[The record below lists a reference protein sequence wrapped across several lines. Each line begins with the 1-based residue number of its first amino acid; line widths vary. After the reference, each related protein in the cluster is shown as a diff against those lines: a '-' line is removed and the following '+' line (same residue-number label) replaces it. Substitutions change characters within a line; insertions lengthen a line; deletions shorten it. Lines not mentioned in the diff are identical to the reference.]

1 MWTWGTYSL
10 KRPPAKIIKI
20 SVPSCARAVWS
31 SCAQVWYSSLLGCLC
46 YGPVMRFGWRV
57 GPGFVWSGTIWQI
70 GDLGEP
76 RIQVQPPGP
85 TAGCKSSSRV
95 KTFFVIGRL
104 LALAQTG
111 SDLWWLSIWSSS
123 SLGCSVHMPRDII
136 GPFLLSPAWAERSLS
151 LERICFTMERFFT
164 SSSASTT
171 PSKLCNCVD
180 KHICNLLHHSVLFMH
195 WIKIFILI

>member
-1 MWTWGTYSL
+1 MWARTHKQQADTCHPSHAERYRDVSGWSGLWTWGTHSL

-20 SVPSCARAVWS
+20 TASVPSSARAVWS
-31 SCAQVWYSSLLGCLC
+31 SCARVWYSSLLGCLC
-46 YGPVMRFGWRV
+46 YRPVMRFGWR
-57 GPGFVWSGTIWQI
+57 GRPGFVWSGTIWQI

-95 KTFFVIGRL
+95 KTLFVIGRL

-123 SLGCSVHMPRDII
+123 SLGWSAHMPRDII
-136 GPFLLSPAWAERSLS
+136 GPFLLNLAWGEHSLS
-151 LERICFTMERFFT
+151 LERKCQEER
-164 SSSASTT
+164 
-171 PSKLCNCVD
+171 
-180 KHICNLLHHSVLFMH
+180 
-195 WIKIFILI
+195 

>member
-1 MWTWGTYSL
+1 
-10 KRPPAKIIKI
+10 
-20 SVPSCARAVWS
+20 
-31 SCAQVWYSSLLGCLC
+31 
-46 YGPVMRFGWRV
+46 MRFGWRA

-95 KTFFVIGRL
+95 KTLFVIGRL

-123 SLGCSVHMPRDII
+123 SLGCFAHMPRDII
-136 GPFLLSPAWAERSLS
+136 GPFLLYQAWAECSFS
-151 LERICFTMERFFT
+151 LERKCHAMERLFT
-164 SSSASTT
+164 SSSASRQQQNKKKTT
-171 PSKLCNCVD
+171 VD
-180 KHICNLLHHSVLFMH
+180 KHIWPAPSFFFFVVVVFCFFLH
-195 WIKIFILI
+195 WIKNVLMQLFRFYSKPQSK